1 MLSSLSRTFWSQCYA
16 EDEVEDAYEEAEK
29 ARCLSMEEEVK
40 AVEAD
45 KEEAHPLFDFLP
57 TVIIHMGPLAA
68 ALHEQL
74 VREQLDYNRKLL
86 ALKGDQ

>member
-1 MLSSLSRTFWSQCYA
+1 MLSILSRTFWSQCYA

-29 ARCLSMEEEVK
+29 ARCLSMEEVK
-40 AVEAD
+40 VEVEAD

-86 ALKGDQ
+86 TLKGDQ